1 MSQRIPTLVLA
12 AAMLALGFLAAILL
26 RPGNGAP
33 AGDPSAAAPKREPG
47 VIRLAPGAPQ
57 LAAIKVAVTEEA
69 PLPLAEPLNAR
80 LTYDENVTAR
90 VSSPIAG
97 RVVRLFVAQGDEVKS
112 GDPLVVLDSPELAAA
127 VADVEKAVSDEARKK
142 AAFER
147 TTKLLES
154 DVLPRKDFENA
165 RAEYDQARAE
175 ARRAE
180 LRLRNL
186 GPAPGARGADY
197 TLRSPIAGVVADR
210 HANPAMQVRPDL
222 PDPLFVIT
230 DPTRLWA
237 IIDLPERA
245 LGKVQLGRP
254 VAIEVDAFPGERFPA
269 TVSRV
274 GEVVDP
280 ATRRVPVRCTVL
292 NPYRRL
298 KPEMYARATLLAEH
312 GERAVQVPNEAL
324 VTEGLY
330 SFAFVER
337 ASGEFERRK
346 LSLAFQTPE
355 SSYVLSGLVAGERVV
370 VGGALLLNA
379 ELAETTP

>member
-1 MSQRIPTLVLA
+1 MSKRIPTLVLA
-12 AAMLALGFLAAILL
+12 AAMLALGFLAATLL
-26 RPGNGAP
+26 RSGNGTATGDAP
-33 AGDPSAAAPKREPG
+33 AAQREPG

-57 LAAIKVAVTEEA
+57 LAAIKVAAIEEA

-112 GDPLVVLDSPELAAA
+112 GDPLVMLDSPELAAA
-127 VADVEKAVSDEARKK
+127 VADLEKAISDEARKK

-147 TTKLLES
+147 TAKLLES
-154 DVLPRKDFENA
+154 DVLPRKDFESA
-165 RAEYDQARAE
+165 RSEYDQARAE

-186 GPAPGARGADY
+186 GPAPGRRSADY
-197 TLRSPIAGVVADR
+197 TLRSPISGVVADR
-210 HANPAMQVRPDL
+210 HANPGMQVRPDL

-312 GERAVQVPNEAL
+312 GERAVRVPNEAL

-330 SFAFVER
+330 TFAFVER
-337 ASGEFERRK
+337 APGEFERRK
-346 LSLAFQTPE
+346 LTLAFQTPE

>member
-1 MSQRIPTLVLA
+1 MLA
-12 AAMLALGFLAAILL
+12 AAMIAVGFVIATFM
-26 RPGNGAP
+26 RGSGAP
-33 AGDPSAAAPKREPG
+33 SSGDSTPASAPREPG
-47 VIRLAPGAPQ
+47 VIKLASGAPQ
-57 LAAIKVAVTEEA
+57 LAAIKVAVIEEA

-97 RVVRLFVAQGDEVKS
+97 RIVRLDAAQGDEV
-112 GDPLVVLDSPELAAA
+112 GRGAALAVLDSPDLAAA

-147 TTKLLES
+147 TAKLLES
-154 DVLPRKDFENA
+154 DVLPRKDYENA

-186 GPAPGARGADY
+186 GPAAGARGADFA
-197 TLRSPIAGVVADR
+197 LRSPIAGVVADR
-210 HANPAMQVRPDL
+210 HANPGMQVRPDL

-254 VAIEVDAFPGERFPA
+254 VAIEVDAYPGERFPA
-269 TVSRV
+269 TVARV

-312 GERAVQVPNEAL
+312 GERAVRVPNEAL

-330 SFAFVER
+330 TFAFVER
-337 ASGEFERRK
+337 APGEFERRK
-346 LSLAFQTPE
+346 LTLAFQTPE

-379 ELAETTP
+379 ELAETPQ